1 MAPILLIWQLPQILL
16 GIMVRIVSGARF
28 MRRLGPSM
36 VFAWRSGSGLSLGPF
51 CFVPLKASERMIR
64 HECGHS
70 IQSRKLGPLYLAVI
84 GLPSFAWAVLRRI
97 GFFRDA
103 SYFSF
108 FTEKWAENE
117 AETLF

>member
-1 MAPILLIWQLPQILL
+1 MAALLLIWQLPQILL
-16 GIMVRIVSGARF
+16 GLIVRFVSGASF
-28 MRRLGPSM
+28 MRRFGPSM
-36 VFAWRSGSGLSLGPF
+36 VFAWRFGSGLSLGPF
-51 CFVPLKASERMIR
+51 CFVPASASGRMIR

-84 GLPSFAWAVLRRI
+84 GLPSFLWAVLRRM
-97 GFFRDA
+97 GLFRDI

-117 AETLF
+117 AGTLF